1 MKKGPFKMK
10 MRQYGQGKNPI
21 MRKDVTGDG
30 VYTKK
35 DLLVER
41 GVDGFT
47 KGMDNNKKSPAELGR
62 LKKAFG
68 GALSKLGLGRRKK
81 SSGGRRGF
89 GGGAINALGSLANN
103 FKGFGQGAS
112 RSGLV
117 LGGFGPKYN
126 IPKFGKLPTLGGKV
140 LSSNVGKVAKGAANL
155 FNRNRRG

>member
-89 GGGAINALGSLANN
+89 GGGAINALGSLAGGKGTGGY
-103 FKGFGQGAS
+103 FKGYRIGGLGMKGFNPVGPAAS
-112 RSGLV
+112 QV
-117 LGGFGPKYN
+117 F
-126 IPKFGKLPTLGGKV
+126 GKV
-140 LSSNVGKVAKGAANL
+140 LASNVGKVAKGAANL

>member
-1 MKKGPFKMK
+1 MK

-47 KGMDNNKKSPAELGR
+47 KGMDNKKKSPAELGR

-81 SSGGRRGF
+81 SSGGRKGF
-89 GGGAINALGSLANN
+89 GGGAINAFGNLGGAKRVVSRTGGKIIGGALGMGSGGSNISNIA
-103 FKGFGQGAS
+103 KGFISA
-112 RSGLV
+112 R
-117 LGGFGPKYN
+117 PN
-126 IPKFGKLPTLGGKV
+126 T
-140 LSSNVGKVAKGAANL
+140 VGRVAKGAANL

>member
-1 MKKGPFKMK
+1 MK

-47 KGMDNNKKSPAELGR
+47 KGMDNKKKSPAELGR

-81 SSGGRRGF
+81 SSGGRKGF
-89 GGGAINALGSLANN
+89 GGGAINTIGRMGMDLVSGSPA
-103 FKGFGQGAS
+103 GSQIG
-112 RSGLV
+112 V
-117 LGGFGPKYN
+117 LK
-126 IPKFGKLPTLGGKV
+126 
-140 LSSNVGKVAKGAANL
+140 SNVGKVARGAANL

>member
-1 MKKGPFKMK
+1 MK

-47 KGMDNNKKSPAELGR
+47 KGMDNKKKSPAELGR

-68 GALSKLGLGRRKK
+68 GALSKLGLGRRGKK

-89 GGGAINALGSLANN
+89 GGGAINALGSLAGGKMGSY
-103 FKGFGQGAS
+103 FKGHRMGKSLVMGGLGMKSFNPVGPAAS
-112 RSGLV
+112 QV
-117 LGGFGPKYN
+117 
-126 IPKFGKLPTLGGKV
+126 FGKSLA
-140 LSSNVGKVAKGAANL
+140 SNVGRVAKGAANL